1 MRRAL
6 LLPAA
11 LVAALL
17 FAACGGSEATE
28 PKPLPKIDVVQAATR
43 TVDAKSARFTLRG
56 EGGRGG
62 PFTGEGELAG
72 HRARVELHF
81 SEAAGGLL
89 PADVEAV
96 YAEGALYLRLSGL
109 AGLRPGLVSG
119 GADWIGVD
127 LAVDSGVL
135 DEYLDLGEGDT
146 ARLLETLEAA
156 GAFEAVGSERVRGV
170 ETTRYRGTVASSRI
184 DVWVGADGLV
194 RRATVGDGDGTN
206 VELELYDFGADVEIE
221 PPPADEVTELG
232 DLLQGGL

>member
-1 MRRAL
+1 M
-6 LLPAA
+6 
-11 LVAALL
+11 
-17 FAACGGSEATE
+17 
-28 PKPLPKIDVVQAATR
+28 
-43 TVDAKSARFTLRG
+43 
-56 EGGRGG
+56 
-62 PFTGEGELAG
+62 
-72 HRARVELHF
+72 
-81 SEAAGGLL
+81 
-89 PADVEAV
+89 

-109 AGLRPGLVSG
+109 AGLLPGLVSG

-135 DEYLDLGEGDT
+135 DEYLDLGEGDP